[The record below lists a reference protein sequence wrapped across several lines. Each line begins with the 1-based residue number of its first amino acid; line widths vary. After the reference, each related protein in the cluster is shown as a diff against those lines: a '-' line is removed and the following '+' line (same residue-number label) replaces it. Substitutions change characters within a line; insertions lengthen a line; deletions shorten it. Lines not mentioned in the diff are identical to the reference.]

1 MTQLSPPEKK
11 NPLKKR
17 TDAFAKFLVCRK
29 KHADRAG
36 GIRDELEKANR
47 EMSKL
52 ADKFNWW
59 GTLP

>member
-11 NPLKKR
+11 NSLKKR
-17 TDAFAKFLVCRK
+17 TDAFSKFLSCRK
-29 KHADRAG
+29 KHADRAK
-36 GIRDELEKANR
+36 GIREELEKANG
-47 EMSKL
+47 EMLRL